1 MHMAVF
7 DTLKFAE
14 RLKAAGV
21 PEAQAKAEAEVIS
34 EALAEALSHRDLVTR
49 DHLDMRIQE
58 VCTEIQELRT
68 ELHKEIQEVRTEIQ
82 ELRTEVRTEIQK
94 VRAEIHQVRAELIRW
109 MAGLMLA
116 QVGAIVALV
125 KLIG

>member
-1 MHMAVF
+1 MHMAMF
-7 DTLKFAE
+7 DILEYFE
-14 RLKAAGV
+14 QLKATGV
-21 PEAQAKAEAEVIS
+21 PEAQAKLHAELYAKG
-34 EALAEALSHRDLVTR
+34 LGEALSHRDLVTR

-58 VCTEIQELRT
+58 VRTEIQEVRT

-82 ELRTEVRTEIQK
+82 K
-94 VRAEIHQVRAELIRW
+94 VRAELIRW